1 MDIGELRKLF
11 PVTQDRVYLNHAS
24 VSPPSLRVQEAVGKI
39 VADIGRRGVPGYFD
53 WTEFAETEAKSR
65 FARFIGAEREEIAFL
80 KNTTEGIAIV
90 ATGLDWS
97 PGDNVV
103 SAAIEFPSNALQWVN
118 LKDLGVETRFVPA
131 RDGRVPIEDIERQM
145 DDRTRV
151 VALSFVEFL
160 NGFRNNLEAIGRLC
174 RERGILFCVDA
185 IQGLGVFDVDV
196 AGQCVDFL
204 SCGGHKWLL
213 GFQGIAGF
221 YCRGDLMDRLRIREV
236 GWRSV
241 EGQDDPLGYDLT
253 PLPTAKRFEGGSENL
268 IGIVGLDAAIGLLQ
282 EVGVDFVRD
291 RVKAL
296 TDRIVEGLEERG
308 YTIMSPRGP
317 DEWSGIVSLQ
327 HPEIPFRDLGERL
340 KNAGIELKVRIDH
353 VRVSPH
359 FYNTSEEVDTFLSAL
374 P

>member
-151 VALSFVEFL
+151 
-160 NGFRNNLEAIGRLC
+160 
-174 RERGILFCVDA
+174 
-185 IQGLGVFDVDV
+185 
-196 AGQCVDFL
+196 
-204 SCGGHKWLL
+204 
-213 GFQGIAGF
+213 
-221 YCRGDLMDRLRIREV
+221 
-236 GWRSV
+236 
-241 EGQDDPLGYDLT
+241 
-253 PLPTAKRFEGGSENL
+253 
-268 IGIVGLDAAIGLLQ
+268 
-282 EVGVDFVRD
+282 
-291 RVKAL
+291 
-296 TDRIVEGLEERG
+296 
-308 YTIMSPRGP
+308 
-317 DEWSGIVSLQ
+317 
-327 HPEIPFRDLGERL
+327 
-340 KNAGIELKVRIDH
+340 
-353 VRVSPH
+353 
-359 FYNTSEEVDTFLSAL
+359 
-374 P
+374 